1 MLAEDRTRLQKI
13 DALYALRLDQYVS
26 LPQLV
31 VVGDQSSG
39 KSSVLEG
46 LTNLPFPRDS
56 GLCTRFPTQIVF
68 KRSTSESKVV
78 SIMAIHG
85 QEKSRAD
92 AIAKFGKRQVTSL
105 DERAFSDLLAEASE
119 RMGIAFAGQQDH
131 SNMDSFSH
139 NILKFELSGP
149 EYENFSVVDL
159 PGIFRKPTPGQ
170 TRKEDI
176 PLVREMIAK
185 YLGNPRSIILA
196 VVPANVDIATQEIIQ
211 MAEDADP
218 GGQRTLGVLT
228 KPDLVDRGA
237 EEKVMELVANRE
249 GRAHFDLGYTIVCN
263 RSQSDLSISNQERN
277 ARETA
282 FFNSQPW
289 SAIPKERAGIKALKH
304 RLDKLLVDV
313 TRENFQAVALDV
325 QARIDEL
332 GRELDDLG
340 PARQTPN
347 DQRNHL
353 IRIAADFR
361 DITTKAVDAH
371 YNRDPCFEEDVFRLA
386 TNVMAMNTVFS
397 DTIALK
403 GCTRKFRQGS
413 SDAATIQHDKE
424 AGNAKDDMDSSSAES
439 LKTPASPSGS
449 RNNDCFRD
457 YPELKSLTSH
467 SKARPQGAK
476 TNIMCWIKENHDRSK
491 GFEIGTIN
499 PSLLPSLFLE
509 QSRGW
514 GFYARQH
521 VEAVIQTIH
530 KFNHKA
536 LFYCGRDAVL
546 SQRLWTRLSQL
557 LLPTYKK
564 ALDHVSFLVQVEQ
577 AGHPM
582 TMNHYFAD
590 NLRKA
595 REDRIKR
602 QLINFQSWKTD
613 DVQKEPL
620 LRLKDTIAMFVSND
634 GQSAQDLHDTLEA
647 YYKVARKRFVDAICL
662 QAVDHFL
669 ISNKQG
675 PLWLFS
681 AQFIGTM
688 TNKELKEIAGEGNEA
703 VNRRERLIE
712 EIESLKAGQKI
723 LAD

>member
-1 MLAEDRTRLQKI
+1 MLAEDRTRIQKI

-68 KRSTSESKVV
+68 KRSTSKSKVV
-78 SIMAIHG
+78 SIMAIYG

-92 AIAKFGKRQVTSL
+92 AISKFGKRQVTSL
-105 DERAFSDLLAEASE
+105 NERVFSDLLAEASE
-119 RMGIAFAGQQDH
+119 CMGIAFVGQQDN
-131 SNMDSFSH
+131 SNIDSFSH

-149 EYENFSVVDL
+149 KYENFSVVDL
-159 PGIFRKPTPGQ
+159 PGIFRSK

-185 YLGNPRSIILA
+185 YLGNPRIIILS
-196 VVPANVDIATQEIIQ
+196 VVAA
-211 MAEDADP
+211 MAEDANPD
-218 GGQRTLGVLT
+218 GQRTLGVLT
-228 KPDLVDRGA
+228 EPDLVDRGA

-249 GRAHFDLGYTIVCN
+249 GRAHFDLGYTI
-263 RSQSDLSISNQERN
+263 
-277 ARETA
+277 
-282 FFNSQPW
+282 
-289 SAIPKERAGIKALKH
+289 
-304 RLDKLLVDV
+304 
-313 TRENFQAVALDV
+313 
-325 QARIDEL
+325 ARIDEL
-332 GRELDDLG
+332 GRELGDLG

-371 YNRDPCFEEDVFRLA
+371 YNRNPCFEDGVFHLA
-386 TNVMAMNTVFS
+386 TNVMAINTVFS
-397 DTIALK
+397 DTIVLK

-413 SDAATIQHDKE
+413 GDVATIQHDKK
-424 AGNAKDDMDSSSAES
+424 AKNARDDMDSSSAES

-467 SKARPQGAK
+467 SKAGPQGAK

-491 GFEIGTIN
+491 GFEIGTVN

-546 SQRLWTRLSQL
+546 SQRLWTKLSQL
-557 LLPTYKK
+557 LLPTYRK
-564 ALDHVSFLVQVEQ
+564 ALNHVSFLVQVEQ
-577 AGHPM
+577 DGHPM

-602 QLINFQSWKTD
+602 QLINFQSWTTD
-613 DVQKEPL
+613 DVQKGPL
-620 LRLKDTIAMFVSND
+620 LRLKDTIAMFVGND
-634 GQSAQDLHDTLEA
+634 GQSAQNLHDTLEA
-647 YYKVARKRFVDAICL
+647 YYKVARKRFVNAICL

-669 ISNKQG
+669 ISNKQR

-681 AQFIGTM
+681 PQFIGTM
-688 TNKELKEIAGEGNEA
+688 TNKELNEIAGEGNEA
-703 VNRRERLIE
+703 ANRRERLIE

>member
-1 MLAEDRTRLQKI
+1 MLAEDRARLQKI
-13 DALYALRLDQYVS
+13 DELYALRLDQYVS

-46 LTNLPFPRDS
+46 LTDLPFPRDS

-78 SIMAIHG
+78 SIMATHG
-85 QEKSRAD
+85 QQKSRAD

-119 RMGIAFAGQQDH
+119 CMGIAPIGKQEDSHA
-131 SNMDSFSH
+131 DSFSH
-139 NILKFELSGP
+139 DILKFELSGP
-149 EYENFSVVDL
+149 EFENFSVVDL

-170 TRKEDI
+170 TSKADI

-218 GGQRTLGVLT
+218 GRQRTLGVLT

-237 EEKVMELVANRE
+237 EDKIMELVTNRE
-249 GRAHFDLGYTIVCN
+249 GSAKFDLGYTIVCN
-263 RSQSDLSISNQERN
+263 RSQSDLSISHSERN

-282 FFNSQPW
+282 FFNTQPW
-289 SAIPKERAGIKALKH
+289 SAIPKERAGIKALKL

-313 TRENFQAVALDV
+313 TRQNFKAVAVDV
-325 QARIDEL
+325 QRRIDKL
-332 GRELDDLG
+332 KGKLDNLG
-340 PARQTPN
+340 PARLTPN
-347 DQRNHL
+347 DQRIHL
-353 IRIAADFR
+353 IRIATDFR
-361 DITTKAVDAH
+361 DIATKAVDAH
-371 YNRDPCFEEDVFRLA
+371 YSRDPCFEADVFRLA
-386 TNVMAMNTVFS
+386 TNVMEINTSFS
-397 DTIALK
+397 ETIAVQ
-403 GCTRKFRQGS
+403 GCTRRFRRGS
-413 SDAATIQHDKE
+413 GDTTTAQKDKE
-424 AGNAKDDMDSSSAES
+424 AEDAQNEIESSSAES
-439 LKTPASPSGS
+439 VRTPTSTSS
-449 RNNDCFRD
+449 SQNDECFLT
-457 YPELKSLTSH
+457 YPELRSLVGQCPPHPHRT
-467 SKARPQGAK
+467 K
-476 TNIMCWIKENHDRSK
+476 TNIMHWIEEKHKRSK

-514 GFYARQH
+514 GFFARKH
-521 VEAVIQTIH
+521 VEAIIQSIH
-530 KFNHKA
+530 IFCHEA
-536 LFYCGRDAVL
+536 LLYCGKDTVL

-557 LLPTYKK
+557 LLPTYRK
-564 ALDHVSFLVQVEQ
+564 ALDHATFLVQVEQ
-577 AGHPM
+577 DGHPM

-595 REDRIKR
+595 REDRVRR
-602 QLINFQSWKTD
+602 QFANFQTWATKD
-613 DVQKEPL
+613 PQKEPL
-620 LRLKDTIAMFVSND
+620 LRLKDTLATFASND

-669 ISNKQG
+669 ISNKHG
-675 PLWLFS
+675 LLWLFS
-681 AQFIGTM
+681 PQFIGTL
-688 TNKELKEIAGEGNEA
+688 TDIDLNEIAGEGNEA
-703 VNRRERLIE
+703 VSRRERLMK
-712 EIESLKAGQKI
+712 EIESLKAGQRI